1 MTDGLPFLLERMK
14 FEKFE
19 KLVTNLHYKTE
30 FLIHIKNLKHALNDR
45 LILKK
50 VHGVIQ
56 FNQKA

>member
-1 MTDGLPFLLERMK
+1 MK

-30 FLIHIKNLKHALNDR
+30 FLIHIKNLKQALNDR